1 MQTTDVAK
9 FRPLWP
15 GMPTLLRRRHGARHS
30 HRLRAALL
38 FGKRLQPALSRIL
51 PPPSTATSLLFAT
64 DGSTSAF
71 RKIQGGGKVA
81 CRRIRRRFSVSRRRD
96 KVRGI
101 ALWPKYAKINR
112 KKHFWFHMALKIV
125 PIFIAQRFYFHFWT
139 AEIAAFWPLKAE
151 VNALSAVAWFTFQ
164 TFALP
169 TKARLHSQRR
179 GNNEVRRPSFRTGDG
194 GELLWH

>member
-1 MQTTDVAK
+1 
-9 FRPLWP
+9 
-15 GMPTLLRRRHGARHS
+15 
-30 HRLRAALL
+30 
-38 FGKRLQPALSRIL
+38 
-51 PPPSTATSLLFAT
+51 
-64 DGSTSAF
+64 
-71 RKIQGGGKVA
+71 
-81 CRRIRRRFSVSRRRD
+81 
-96 KVRGI
+96 
-101 ALWPKYAKINR
+101 
-112 KKHFWFHMALKIV
+112 MALKIV

-139 AEIAAFWPLKAE
+139 TEIAAFWPLKAE